1 MLPHTIKD
9 KAITIVLIFC
19 GVFVFSTITAAI
31 SSYLTDR
38 LLTINDSTI
47 EEDVEELLEEKVD
60 PINDELKDI
69 KNQLNLSNMQ
79 NNELKKEI
87 EELKELIKSK

>member
-1 MLPHTIKD
+1 MLPHTVKD

-38 LLTINDSTI
+38 LLTSNDLTI
-47 EEDVEELLEEKVD
+47 EEAVEELLEEKVH

-69 KNQLNLSNMQ
+69 KNQLELSNRQ
-79 NNELKKEI
+79 NDELKEEI
-87 EELKELIKSK
+87 KELKELIKSK